1 MSLFR
6 HALINSTRRP
16 FPKTMRYKLFA
27 VAGYITQTADR
38 KTLHLAK
45 GLRNR
50 EAFPGI
56 RRSLDDFLLPY
67 VYP

>member
-1 MSLFR
+1 
-6 HALINSTRRP
+6 
-16 FPKTMRYKLFA
+16 MRYKLFA